1 MSQRSGID
9 AAVLLESFFRRNLR
23 NITIRQTRDE
33 LAAQEAPVSRGFS
46 RSARPWIPAAPAVAA
61 KKWRTG
67 GAADSAASATGLLS
81 NPVRLL
87 LAKLGAFEETEFG

>member
-33 LAAQEAPVSRGFS
+33 LAAQEAPVTPGLS
-46 RSARPWIPAAPAVAA
+46 RSALP
-61 KKWRTG
+61 
-67 GAADSAASATGLLS
+67 
-81 NPVRLL
+81 
-87 LAKLGAFEETEFG
+87 